1 MSSGGTGE
9 MDGIG
14 GIGAIGGIGRSDF
27 IARHAAWDDA
37 QVRAAAE
44 LVRRARD
51 ANIRTVRISFA
62 DQHGVLRGKTLVVD
76 MLESLL
82 RNGCSM
88 SSTLLLKDTAH
99 RTVYPVWQNDAKLNL
114 AQMTGASDLV
124 LVPDPTTFR
133 SLPWVPGSAWM
144 LADCYYQSGLPVP
157 FCTRNLCRTQLT
169 GLEEAGYRYLAGL
182 ELEFYIFK
190 LTDACLDPQQ
200 CGQPSEPP
208 KVRML
213 AHGYQYLTENRFD
226 ELEPILDQ
234 LRAALLELD
243 LPVRTLETEM
253 GPSQCEMTFAPV
265 EGLRAA
271 DNVVLARSA
280 IKQICRRNGYHATFM
295 CRPALPN
302 MASSGWHLHQSLLDV
317 RTGHN
322 AFVSADE
329 GEALSPCGRQFVA
342 GLLQNAGAACLL
354 ATPTI
359 NGYKRYRPYSLAPN
373 KIVWARDNR
382 GAMIRLI
389 GGPGD
394 PATHIENRIGESA
407 ANPYLY
413 FASQIVSGMD
423 GMGRR
428 LQPPAAVDSPYD
440 GNSRVL
446 PASIVDAIA
455 EFKTSALFRRQ
466 LGDAFVDYLTTIK
479 EFEVR
484 RFLSEEVTDWEHREY
499 FELL

>member
-1 MSSGGTGE
+1 MRGHAPMNSN
-9 MDGIG
+9 IG
-14 GIGAIGGIGRSDF
+14 DDRAANIGHADF
-27 IARHAAWDDA
+27 IARHGLWDDT
-37 QVRAAAE
+37 QVQVAAS
-44 LVRRARD
+44 LPQRARE

-76 MLESLL
+76 LLEAVL

-99 RTVYPVWQNDAKLNL
+99 RTVYPVWQSASGRNPS
-114 AQMTGASDLV
+114 QMSGASDIV

-133 SLPWVPGSAWM
+133 VLPWAPGSAWM
-144 LADCYYQSGLPVP
+144 LADCHYQNGASVP
-157 FCTRNLCRTQLT
+157 FCTRSLCRRL
-169 GLEEAGYRYLAGL
+169 LDRLALRGYRYLAGL

-190 LTDACLDPQQ
+190 LTDSCLEPQQ
-200 CGQPSEPP
+200 SGQPSEPP

-226 ELEPILDQ
+226 EVEPILDQ
-234 LRAALLELD
+234 LRGALMDLD
-243 LPVRTLETEM
+243 LPVRTLEVEM
-253 GPSQCEMTFAPV
+253 GPSQYEITFGPV

-271 DNVVLARSA
+271 DNVLLARGA

-302 MASSGWHLHQSLLDV
+302 MASSGWHLHQSLLETK
-317 RTGHN
+317 TGGN
-322 AFVSADE
+322 AFVSWDE
-329 GEALSPCGRQFVA
+329 RELLSPCARQFMA
-342 GLLQNAGAACLL
+342 GLLDNARAACLF

-373 KIVWARDNR
+373 RLVWARDNR
-382 GAMIRLI
+382 GAMIRVI
-389 GGPGD
+389 GS
-394 PATHIENRIGESA
+394 PADRGTHIENRIGESA

-423 GMGRR
+423 GMARELDPG
-428 LQPPAAVDSPYD
+428 AATDDPYD
-440 GNSRVL
+440 ATASLL
-446 PASIVDAIA
+446 PANIVEAI
-455 EFKTSALFRRQ
+455 EELRRSALFRRE
-466 LGDAFVDYLTTIK
+466 LGDAFVDYLLTIK
-479 EFEVR
+479 DFEVR
-484 RFLSEEVTDWEHREY
+484 RFLSEEVTDWEQREY

>member
-1 MSSGGTGE
+1 MSA
-9 MDGIG
+9 DGIG
-14 GIGAIGGIGRSDF
+14 GMGRSDF
-27 IARHAAWDDA
+27 IARHALWNGE
-37 QVRAAAE
+37 QVQAAAE

-51 ANIRTVRISFA
+51 ANIRTVRVSFA

-76 MLESLL
+76 MLESVL
-82 RNGCSM
+82 RNGCSI

-99 RTVYPVWQNDAKLNL
+99 RTVYPVWQSDAGMNL
-114 AQMTGASDLV
+114 AQLTGGSDVV

-133 SLPWVPGSAWM
+133 LLPWVPGSAWM
-144 LADCYYQSGLPVP
+144 LADCYYQTGLPVP
-157 FCTRNLCRTQLT
+157 YCTRSLCRTLLT
-169 GLEEAGYRYLAGL
+169 RLEESGYYYLAGL

-190 LTDACLDPQQ
+190 LVDPCLDPQQ
-200 CGQPSEPP
+200 CGQPSHPP
-208 KVRML
+208 MVSML

-226 ELEPILDQ
+226 ELEPILDK
-234 LRAALLELD
+234 LRAALIELD
-243 LPVRTLETEM
+243 LPVRTLEAEM
-253 GPSQCEMTFAPV
+253 GPSQCEITFGPV

-271 DNVVLARSA
+271 DNVVLVRSA

-317 RTGHN
+317 RAGLN

-329 GEALSPCGRQFVA
+329 RETLSPCGRHYVA
-342 GLLQNAGAACLL
+342 GLLQNAGAACLF

-382 GAMIRLI
+382 GAMVRVI
-389 GGPGD
+389 GSPGD
-394 PATHIENRIGESA
+394 PGTHIENRIGESA

-423 GMGRR
+423 GIARKVE
-428 LQPPAAVDSPYD
+428 PPAAADSPYD
-440 GNSRVL
+440 SNSQVL
-446 PASIVDAIA
+446 PANIMEAIA
-455 EFKTSALFRRQ
+455 ALRQSTLFRQQ
-466 LGDAFVDYLTTIK
+466 LGDQFVDYLLTIK
-479 EFEVR
+479 DFEVR

>member
-1 MSSGGTGE
+1 MSSEGS
-9 MDGIG
+9 
-14 GIGAIGGIGRSDF
+14 GAIGRSDF
-27 IARHAAWDDA
+27 VARNALWDDA
-37 QVRAAAE
+37 QVEAAAA
-44 LVRRARD
+44 LVRYARESHV
-51 ANIRTVRISFA
+51 RTVRLSFV

-76 MLESLL
+76 VLESVL

-99 RTVYPVWQNDAKLNL
+99 RTVYPVWQGVDGLNL
-114 AQMTGASDLV
+114 AQMTGASDFI
-124 LVPDPTTFR
+124 LVPDPSTFR
-133 SLPWVPGSAWM
+133 LLPWVPGSASM
-144 LADCYYQSGLPVP
+144 LADCYYQSGAPLP
-157 FCTRNLCRTQLT
+157 FCTRRLLRTQLAR
-169 GLEEAGYRYLAGL
+169 LETAGYRYLAGL

-190 LTDACLDPQQ
+190 LVDPCLEPQQ

-226 ELEPILDQ
+226 ELEPILEQ
-234 LRAALLELD
+234 LRATLVELG

-253 GPSQCEMTFAPV
+253 GPSQCELTFGPV

-271 DNVVLARSA
+271 DNVVLVRSA
-280 IKQICRRNGYHATFM
+280 IKQVCRRNGYHATFM

-302 MASSGWHLHQSLLDV
+302 MASSGWHLHQSLLDI
-317 RTGHN
+317 RSGHN
-322 AFVSADE
+322 AFVSCDE
-329 GEALSPCGRQFVA
+329 RELLSPCGRHFVA
-342 GLLQNAGAACLL
+342 GLLESAPAACLL

-382 GAMIRLI
+382 GAMIRVI

-394 PATHIENRIGESA
+394 PGTHLENRIGESA

-413 FASQIVSGMD
+413 FASQLVSGMD
-423 GMGRR
+423 GLERQ
-428 LQPPAAVDSPYD
+428 LDPPDPVDTPYD
-440 GNSRVL
+440 TNTRRL
-446 PASIVDAIA
+446 PASIVEAIA
-455 EFKTSALFRRQ
+455 ELRQSALFRRQ
-466 LGDAFVDYLTTIK
+466 LGDQFVDYLLTLK

-484 RFLSEEVTDWEHREY
+484 RFLSEEVTDWEQREY

>member
-1 MSSGGTGE
+1 MSAGE
-9 MDGIG
+9 
-14 GIGAIGGIGRSDF
+14 IGGIGRSGF
-27 IARHAAWDDA
+27 IARHALWDDA
-37 QVRAAAE
+37 QVQAAAE

-51 ANIRTVRISFA
+51 AKVRTVRVSFA
-62 DQHGVLRGKTLVVD
+62 DQHGILRGKTLVVD
-76 MLESLL
+76 MLESVL
-82 RNGCSM
+82 RSGCSM
-88 SSTLLLKDTAH
+88 TSTLLLKDTAH
-99 RTVYPVWQNDAKLNL
+99 RTVYPVWQSDAGQNI

-133 SLPWVPGSAWM
+133 LLPWVPGAAWM
-144 LADCYYQSGLPVP
+144 LADVYYQTGLPVP
-157 FCTRNLCRTQLT
+157 FSTRSLCRDQLAQ
-169 GLEEAGYRYLAGL
+169 LEEAGYRYLAGL

-190 LTDACLDPQQ
+190 LIDPCLDPQQ

-226 ELEPILDQ
+226 ELEPVLDQ

-243 LPVRTLETEM
+243 LPVRTLEAEM
-253 GPSQCEMTFAPV
+253 GPGQCELTFGPV

-271 DNVVLARSA
+271 DNVMLVRSA

-317 RTGHN
+317 HTGLN
-322 AFVSADE
+322 AFVSVDE
-329 GEALSPCGRQFVA
+329 RETLSPCGRQYVA
-342 GLLQNAGAACLL
+342 GLLENAGAACLL

-373 KIVWARDNR
+373 RIVWARDNR
-382 GAMIRLI
+382 GAMIRVI
-389 GGPGD
+389 GCPGD
-394 PATHIENRIGESA
+394 PGTHVENRIGESA

-423 GMGRR
+423 GIARR
-428 LQPPAAVDSPYD
+428 LEPPAAADSPYD
-440 GNSRVL
+440 SSSRVL

-455 EFKTSALFRRQ
+455 ELKQSTLFRRQ
-466 LGDAFVDYLTTIK
+466 LGAPFIDYLVTIK

>member
-1 MSSGGTGE
+1 MSS
-9 MDGIG
+9 DG
-14 GIGAIGGIGRSDF
+14 IGGIGRSDF
-27 IARHAAWDDA
+27 VARHALWDDA
-37 QVRAAAE
+37 QVEAAAE
-44 LVRRARD
+44 LVRRIRES
-51 ANIRTVRISFA
+51 NVRTVRLSFV

-76 MLESLL
+76 MLESVL

-88 SSTLLLKDTAH
+88 TSTLLLKDTAH
-99 RTVYPVWQNDAKLNL
+99 RTVYPVWQSGGGQNL
-114 AQMTGASDLV
+114 AQMTGAGDFV
-124 LVPDPTTFR
+124 LVPDPSTFR
-133 SLPWVPGSAWM
+133 LLPWVPGSAWM
-144 LADCYYQSGLPVP
+144 LADCYYQTGVPVP
-157 FCTRNLCRTQLT
+157 FCTRRVLRTQLAR
-169 GLEEAGYRYLAGL
+169 LETAGYRYLAGL

-190 LTDACLDPQQ
+190 LVDPCLEPQQ

-234 LRAALLELD
+234 LRATLVELG
-243 LPVRTLETEM
+243 LPVRTLEAEM
-253 GPSQCEMTFAPV
+253 GPSQCELTFGPV

-271 DNVVLARSA
+271 DNVVLVRSA
-280 IKQICRRNGYHATFM
+280 IKQVCRRNGYHATFM

-302 MASSGWHLHQSLLDV
+302 MASSGWHLHQSLLDT
-317 RTGHN
+317 RFGHN

-329 GEALSPCGRQFVA
+329 RELLSPCGRHFVA
-342 GLLQNAGAACLL
+342 GLLENAPAACLL

-382 GAMIRLI
+382 GAMIRVI

-394 PATHIENRIGESA
+394 PGTHLENRIGESA

-413 FASQIVSGMD
+413 FASQLVSGLD
-423 GMGRR
+423 GLERK
-428 LQPPAAVDSPYD
+428 LDPPAPVDTPYD
-440 GNSRVL
+440 TNTRML

-455 EFKTSALFRRQ
+455 ELRQSALFRRQ
-466 LGDAFVDYLTTIK
+466 LGDPFVDYLLTIK

-484 RFLSEEVTDWEHREY
+484 RFLSEEVTDWEQREY

>member
-1 MSSGGTGE
+1 MSS
-9 MDGIG
+9 DG
-14 GIGAIGGIGRSDF
+14 IGGIGRSDF
-27 IARHAAWDDA
+27 VARHALWDDA
-37 QVRAAAE
+37 QVEAAAE
-44 LVRRARD
+44 LVRRTRES
-51 ANIRTVRISFA
+51 NVRTVRLSFV

-76 MLESLL
+76 MLESVL

-88 SSTLLLKDTAH
+88 TSTLLLKDTAH
-99 RTVYPVWQNDAKLNL
+99 RTVYPVWQSGGGQNL
-114 AQMTGASDLV
+114 AQMTGASDFV
-124 LVPDPTTFR
+124 LVPDPSTFR
-133 SLPWVPGSAWM
+133 LLPWVPGSASM
-144 LADCYYQSGLPVP
+144 LADCYYQTGAPVP
-157 FCTRNLCRTQLT
+157 FCTRRVLRTQLAR
-169 GLEEAGYRYLAGL
+169 LEEAGYRYLAGL

-190 LTDACLDPQQ
+190 LVDPCLEPQQ

-234 LRAALLELD
+234 LRATLVELG
-243 LPVRTLETEM
+243 LPVRTLEAEM
-253 GPSQCEMTFAPV
+253 GPSQCELTFGPV

-271 DNVVLARSA
+271 DNVVLVRSA
-280 IKQICRRNGYHATFM
+280 IKQVCRRNGYHATFM

-302 MASSGWHLHQSLLDV
+302 MASSGWHLHQSLLDT
-317 RTGHN
+317 RFGHN

-329 GEALSPCGRQFVA
+329 RELLSPCGRHFVA
-342 GLLQNAGAACLL
+342 GLLENAPAACLL

-382 GAMIRLI
+382 GAMIRVI

-394 PATHIENRIGESA
+394 PGTHLENRIGESA

-413 FASQIVSGMD
+413 FASQLVSGLD
-423 GMGRR
+423 GLERK
-428 LQPPAAVDSPYD
+428 LDPPAPVDTPYD
-440 GNSRVL
+440 THTRML

-455 EFKTSALFRRQ
+455 ELRQSALFRRQ
-466 LGDAFVDYLTTIK
+466 LGDPFVDYLLTIK

-484 RFLSEEVTDWEHREY
+484 RFLSEEVTDWEQREY